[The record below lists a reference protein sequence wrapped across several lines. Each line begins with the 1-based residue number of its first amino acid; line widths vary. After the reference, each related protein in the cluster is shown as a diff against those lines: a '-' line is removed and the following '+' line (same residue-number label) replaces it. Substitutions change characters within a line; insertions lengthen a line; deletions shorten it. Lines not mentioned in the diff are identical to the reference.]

1 MQMFG
6 FDGSAGGMSV
16 AVHVKSAIFFPS
28 ELRCSQA
35 LDWP

>member
-16 AVHVKSAIFFPS
+16 VVHVKSAIFFS
-28 ELRCSQA
+28 VRVEVLSGS
-35 LDWP
+35 

>member
-16 AVHVKSAIFFPS
+16 AVHVKSAIFFS
-28 ELRCSQA
+28 FRVEVLSGS
-35 LDWP
+35 